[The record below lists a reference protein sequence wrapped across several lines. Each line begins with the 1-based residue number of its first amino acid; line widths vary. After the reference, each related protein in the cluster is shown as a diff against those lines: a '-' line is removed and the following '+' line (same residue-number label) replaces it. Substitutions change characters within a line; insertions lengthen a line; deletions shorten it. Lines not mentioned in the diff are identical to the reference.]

1 MTQQAE
7 DLRVANRERR
17 VGYGDLLPEDLPE
30 ASYLD
35 RRVGAFI
42 VLEPLVVVHER
53 RLLYDLVRRWRSPV
67 RLPEAKEQVLALAP
81 RRRRRD
87 LDHIPQDG
95 RPQRHGHHQHAV
107 DPGRPRGL
115 GPPAPILSLL
125 VPEGPD
131 VLAHEVLVGAGRRR
145 QRLALQILLESLEPR
160 PRGLFPALF
169 STLLARVALPHKAVG
184 DEPAPPARS
193 LSRRAER
200 VHQQI
205 VGELRQESRAG
216 EVRARP
222 RPQGPV
228 RSERATTVIVTVPGP
243 ERGPEQVAPVQGR
256 VQQGR
261 EPRRG
266 DLRPKEARDH
276 HEGLEDER

>member
-7 DLRVANRERR
+7 DLRVANRKRR

-53 RLLYDLVRRWRSPV
+53 RLLYDLVRRRRSPV

-81 RRRRRD
+81 RRRRGD
-87 LDHIPQDG
+87 LDHVPQDG
-95 RPQRHGHHQHAV
+95 RPQHHGHHQHAV

-160 PRGLFPALF
+160 PRGFFPALF
-169 STLLARVALPHKAVG
+169 SAHLARVALPDKTVG

-205 VGELRQESRAG
+205 VGELRQERAG

-222 RPQGPV
+222 RPQAPV
-228 RSERATTVIVTVPGP
+228 RFVFPFPNVPSP

-266 DLRPKEARDH
+266 DLRSKEARDH
-276 HEGLEDER
+276 HKGLEDER